1 MSKILGTCGRRA
13 SGLWPLASGVTE
25 IYQANYILSVAI
37 AKLERCSMTENNKYL
52 PVNEGKHLYYM
63 SGNPAP
69 CSPNCKR
76 SSIHVHTEGTGIL
89 QSISCRLDKESVQ
102 SK

>member
-1 MSKILGTCGRRA
+1 MSKILGTCVRPVALSFGCQ
-13 SGLWPLASGVTE
+13 
-25 IYQANYILSVAI
+25 IYQANYILVAI
-37 AKLERCSMTENNKYL
+37 AKLERCSMTENKYL

-89 QSISCRLDKESVQ
+89 QSISCRLDKELVQ